1 MIGVNKFYIMKLG
14 EIITKKYNQMVLVEI
29 KMRNGLHIQ
38 LFMDG
43 MCKQYGLH
51 FLVVVILMQLI
62 DHAKEIL

>member
-1 MIGVNKFYIMKLG
+1 MKLV
-14 EIITKKYNQMVLVEI
+14 ERITKKYNQMVLVEI

-38 LFMDG
+38 QFMDG
-43 MCKQYGLH
+43 KFKQYGLH